1 MSGAQPYPPTVRAGG
16 NGQPIAPARGGPY
29 IVRMAN
35 GDDYAKTLEAQ
46 MLADYVSGGMPLAQ
60 ACRTLDINLAT
71 TYDRMSKW
79 PTFAEM
85 MNKARDAGYDMIA
98 IDCLEIA
105 DDTSADT
112 IETRYGVKP
121 NKEFIARS
129 KLRVETRLKLLAK
142 WHPKKYGEKLE
153 IEQKTA
159 NVAIPVGNDPVAA
172 QRAYE
177 QLLKGG

>member
-1 MSGAQPYPPTVRAGG
+1 M
-16 NGQPIAPARGGPY
+16 N
-29 IVRMAN
+29 N
-35 GDDYAKTLEAQ
+35 GDEYAASLEAQ

-60 ACRTLDINLAT
+60 ACRTLDVNLMT

-79 PTFAEM
+79 PAFADM

-98 IDCLEIA
+98 VDCLQIA
-105 DDTSADT
+105 DHVADD
-112 IETRYGVKP
+112 GDVKP
-121 NKEFIARS
+121 NKEWIARS

-153 IEQKTA
+153 IEQKSASVT
-159 NVAIPVGNDPVAA
+159 IPVGNDPIAA

-177 QLLKGG
+177 ALLKG

>member
-1 MSGAQPYPPTVRAGG
+1 MSERARKC
-16 NGQPIAPARGGPY
+16 QRFARAETSSPIAAAGGGPY

-35 GDDYAKTLEAQ
+35 GDEYAESLEAQ

-79 PTFAEM
+79 PAFADM

-105 DDTSADT
+105 DESSND
-112 IETRYGVKP
+112 IVETRFGPKP

-153 IEQKTA
+153 IEQKSA
-159 NVAIPVGNDPVAA
+159 SVAIPVGDDPIAA

-177 QLLKGG
+177 QLLKGA